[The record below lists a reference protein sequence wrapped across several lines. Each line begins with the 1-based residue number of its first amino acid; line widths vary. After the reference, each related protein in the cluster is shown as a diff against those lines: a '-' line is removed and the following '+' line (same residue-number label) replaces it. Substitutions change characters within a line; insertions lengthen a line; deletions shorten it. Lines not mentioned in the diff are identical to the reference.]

1 MKNTYSPELISSLAG
16 EINAGLICHLNPDSL
31 EVIAIPKDVFDDL
44 ESENIAFYQTDL
56 NRIESEWNNCITIE
70 PPEPFESFKF
80 MEQFARY
87 EVQDKAI
94 QDRLLFALSKGKPF
108 RNFREIVDSSEFRQ
122 QWFDFHQLCLE
133 EYVRDQLTVGEWVDE
148 AEEADEADKEA

>member
-1 MKNTYSPELISSLAG
+1 MKDQYTPELISSLADSL
-16 EINAGLICHLNPDSL
+16 NAGLTCYLNPDSL
-31 EVIAIPKDVFDDL
+31 EVIEVPKALFDDFD
-44 ESENIAFYQTDL
+44 SENLEDFQSDL
-56 NRIESEWNNCITIE
+56 DRVESEWDNCITIE

-87 EVQDKAI
+87 EVQDKSI
-94 QDRLLFALSKGKPF
+94 QERLIFALSNGKPF
-108 RNFREIVDSSEFRQ
+108 RNFKNIVESSSCRQ

-148 AEEADEADKEA
+148 AEEAEEEES